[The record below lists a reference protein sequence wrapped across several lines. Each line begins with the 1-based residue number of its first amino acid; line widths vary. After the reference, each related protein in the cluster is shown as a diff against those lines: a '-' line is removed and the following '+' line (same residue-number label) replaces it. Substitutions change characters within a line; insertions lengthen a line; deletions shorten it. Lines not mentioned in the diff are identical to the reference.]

1 MKGAGMSEQE
11 LRRKRMKRFITLS
24 SAAVFVTVFLV
35 FLINLA
41 SAVSSVHGQGSA
53 TRTETAAA
61 QVASAEPAKGAGAQ
75 TSVTGWGFLA
85 AALATG
91 FGCLGAGIA
100 VAYVG
105 SAALG
110 VIGEKPELTGR
121 ALIYVGLA
129 EGIAIYGLIIA
140 IMILTRI

>member
-1 MKGAGMSEQE
+1 MSEQE
-11 LRRKRMKRFITLS
+11 SRRNRVKKLITLS
-24 SAAVFVTVFLV
+24 TAGIFATVIV
-35 FLINLA
+35 IFLINLA
-41 SAVSSVHGQGSA
+41 GTFADGSGRQSALAQG
-53 TRTETAAA
+53 AA
-61 QVASAEPAKGAGAQ
+61 QETQVQTAKNVSGSQA
-75 TSVTGWGFLA
+75 TGWGFLA
-85 AALATG
+85 AALSTG

-110 VIGEKPELTGR
+110 VIGEKPELTAR

>member
-1 MKGAGMSEQE
+1 MK
-11 LRRKRMKRFITLS
+11 KFITLS
-24 SAAVFVTVFLV
+24 SAAVFVTVILV

-41 SAVSSVHGQGSA
+41 SAVSDAKGQQPAAARVDNAAADKAVQAEPVKGSA
-53 TRTETAAA
+53 GSQA
-61 QVASAEPAKGAGAQ
+61 
-75 TSVTGWGFLA
+75 SVTGWGFLA
-85 AALATG
+85 AALSTG

>member
-1 MKGAGMSEQE
+1 MSEQE
-11 LRRKRMKRFITLS
+11 SRRKRMKKFITLS
-24 SAAVFVTVFLV
+24 SAAVFVTVILI

-41 SAVSSVHGQGSA
+41 SAVSEVKGQQSGSA
-53 TRTETAAA
+53 QA
-61 QVASAEPAKGAGAQ
+61 QSPATVQGTPADPVKSTPQ
-75 TSVTGWGFLA
+75 SPVMGWGFLA
-85 AALATG
+85 AALSTG

>member
-1 MKGAGMSEQE
+1 MKGAEMSEQE
-11 LRRKRMKRFITLS
+11 VRVSRMKRFITLS
-24 SAAVFVTVFLV
+24 SVAVFSTVIVIL
-35 FLINLA
+35 LINLA
-41 SAVSSVHGQGSA
+41 TAVSDVRGQQNEA
-53 TRTETAAA
+53 AETVVA
-61 QVASAEPAKGAGAQ
+61 QAEPAKDLSSEQAR
-75 TSVTGWGFLA
+75 VIGWAFA
-85 AALATG
+85 AAAFSTG
-91 FGCLGAGIA
+91 IGCLGAGIA

-110 VIGEKPELTGR
+110 AISEKPELTAR

>member
-1 MKGAGMSEQE
+1 MSEQE
-11 LRRKRMKRFITLS
+11 SRRKRMKRFITLS
-24 SAAVFVTVFLV
+24 SAGVFVAVILV

-41 SAVSSVHGQGSA
+41 SAVSDAKGQGTAA
-53 TRTETAAA
+53 TRVENAAGQNA
-61 QVASAEPAKGAGAQ
+61 QVESGKGGAP

>member
-1 MKGAGMSEQE
+1 
-11 LRRKRMKRFITLS
+11 MKRFITLS
-24 SAAVFVTVFLV
+24 SAAVFVTVVLV

-41 SAVSSVHGQGSA
+41 SAVSDVKGQQASNA
-53 TRTETAAA
+53 RVENAAAA
-61 QVASAEPAKGAGAQ
+61 QVANVEPAKGAPGTQ
-75 TSVTGWGFLA
+75 GPVTGWGFLA

-110 VIGEKPELTGR
+110 VIGEKPELTGK

>member
-1 MKGAGMSEQE
+1 MSEQE
-11 LRRKRMKRFITLS
+11 ARRSKMKKVITLS
-24 SAAVFVTVFLV
+24 SAAVFSTVIVVL
-35 FLINLA
+35 LINLA
-41 SAVSSVHGQGSA
+41 SAVADVRAQQRQG
-53 TRTETAAA
+53 TPTDTAVVAQAA
-61 QVASAEPAKGAGAQ
+61 KDPSPEQARVI
-75 TSVTGWGFLA
+75 GWGFA
-85 AALATG
+85 AAAFSTG

-110 VIGEKPELTGR
+110 AISEKPELTAR

>member
-1 MKGAGMSEQE
+1 MSEQDS
-11 LRRKRMKRFITLS
+11 RRKRMKKFITLS
-24 SAAVFVTVFLV
+24 SAAVFVTVILI

-41 SAVSSVHGQGSA
+41 SAVSDVKGQQPGA
-53 TRTETAAA
+53 ARVENAAA
-61 QVASAEPAKGAGAQ
+61 NQGAVAGPATGGAGAQ
-75 TSVTGWGFLA
+75 STVTGWGFLA
-85 AALATG
+85 AALSTG

>member
-1 MKGAGMSEQE
+1 MSEQE
-11 LRRKRMKRFITLS
+11 PRRKRMKRFITLS
-24 SAAVFVTVFLV
+24 SAAVFVTVILV

-41 SAVSSVHGQGSA
+41 GAVSDVKGQQPSGA
-53 TRTETAAA
+53 RA
-61 QVASAEPAKGAGAQ
+61 QSGAVDQGAKVEPATGGTASQ
-75 TSVTGWGFLA
+75 SSVTGWGFLA

>member
-1 MKGAGMSEQE
+1 MKGAGMSDQDS
-11 LRRKRMKRFITLS
+11 RRNRMKKFITLS
-24 SAAVFVTVFLV
+24 SAGVFATVIV
-35 FLINLA
+35 IFLINLA
-41 SAVSSVHGQGSA
+41 GALSDGAVRQ
-53 TRTETAAA
+53 TALAQDVAQPAA
-61 QVASAEPAKGAGAQ
+61 QVETAKQAGGTQ
-75 TSVTGWGFLA
+75 STGWGFLA
-85 AALATG
+85 AALSTG

-110 VIGEKPELTGR
+110 VIGEKPELTAR

>member
-1 MKGAGMSEQE
+1 MK
-11 LRRKRMKRFITLS
+11 KFITLS
-24 SAAVFVTVFLV
+24 STAVFATVIV
-35 FLINLA
+35 IFLINLVGT
-41 SAVSSVHGQGSA
+41 VSDVTGRQ
-53 TRTETAAA
+53 
-61 QVASAEPAKGAGAQ
+61 PALAQ
-75 TSVTGWGFLA
+75 TGAVQESQMQTQKTPAGSQTTGWGFLA
-85 AALATG
+85 AALSTG

-110 VIGEKPELTGR
+110 VISEKPELTGR

>member
-1 MKGAGMSEQE
+1 MSDQE
-11 LRRKRMKRFITLS
+11 SRRKRMKRFITLS
-24 SAAVFVTVFLV
+24 SAAVFVTVVLIFLV
-35 FLINLA
+35 NLA
-41 SAVSSVHGQGSA
+41 TAVSDVKGQQPSGARVENASN
-53 TRTETAAA
+53 EGA
-61 QVASAEPAKGAGAQ
+61 QAGPVTGGAGSQ
-75 TSVTGWGFLA
+75 STVTGWGFLA

-140 IMILTRI
+140 IMILTRV

>member
-1 MKGAGMSEQE
+1 MK
-11 LRRKRMKRFITLS
+11 KFITLS
-24 SAAVFVTVFLV
+24 SAAVFVTVILI

-41 SAVSSVHGQGSA
+41 SAVSDVKGQQPGSA
-53 TRTETAAA
+53 QAQNTAAV
-61 QVASAEPAKGAGAQ
+61 QTQAEPAKSSSQ
-75 TSVTGWGFLA
+75 STVTGWGFLA
-85 AALATG
+85 AALSTG

>member
-1 MKGAGMSEQE
+1 MSEQDS
-11 LRRKRMKRFITLS
+11 RRKRMKKFITLS
-24 SAAVFVTVFLV
+24 SAAVFVTVILI

-41 SAVSSVHGQGSA
+41 SAVSDVKGQQPGA
-53 TRTETAAA
+53 ARVENAAA
-61 QVASAEPAKGAGAQ
+61 NQAAAAGPATGGTGAQ
-75 TSVTGWGFLA
+75 STVTGWGFLA
-85 AALATG
+85 AALSTG

>member
-1 MKGAGMSEQE
+1 MPEQE
-11 LRRKRMKRFITLS
+11 LRRKRMKGFITLS
-24 SAAVFVTVFLV
+24 SAAVFITVVLV

-41 SAVSSVHGQGSA
+41 SAVSDVKGQGA
-53 TRTETAAA
+53 GAARTETMTAG
-61 QVASAEPAKGAGAQ
+61 QKVQAEPTGGAPGGQSA
-75 TSVTGWGFLA
+75 VTGWGFLA
-85 AALATG
+85 AALSTG
-91 FGCLGAGIA
+91 FGCIGAGIA

-105 SAALG
+105 AAALG
-110 VIGEKPELTGR
+110 VISEKPELTGR

>member
-1 MKGAGMSEQE
+1 MSDQE
-11 LRRKRMKRFITLS
+11 PRRKRMKKFITLS
-24 SAAVFVTVFLV
+24 SAAVFVTVILV

-41 SAVSSVHGQGSA
+41 SAVSDAKGQQSAA
-53 TRTETAAA
+53 TRVDNAATNQAA
-61 QVASAEPAKGAGAQ
+61 QIEPAKGGAAPQ
-75 TSVTGWGFLA
+75 SSVTGWGFLA
-85 AALATG
+85 AALSTG

>member
-1 MKGAGMSEQE
+1 MSDQE
-11 LRRKRMKRFITLS
+11 PRRKRMKKFITLS
-24 SAAVFVTVFLV
+24 SAAVFVTVILV

-41 SAVSSVHGQGSA
+41 SAVSDAKGQQP
-53 TRTETAAA
+53 AAA
-61 QVASAEPAKGAGAQ
+61 RVDNAATSQAVQAEPVKGGAGSQ
-75 TSVTGWGFLA
+75 SSVTGWGFLA
-85 AALATG
+85 AALSTG

>member
-1 MKGAGMSEQE
+1 MSEQE
-11 LRRKRMKRFITLS
+11 SRRSRMKRFITLS
-24 SAAVFVTVFLV
+24 TAGVFATVIV
-35 FLINLA
+35 IFLINLA
-41 SAVSSVHGQGSA
+41 GTFAD
-53 TRTETAAA
+53 
-61 QVASAEPAKGAGAQ
+61 GAGRQTALAQ
-75 TSVTGWGFLA
+75 GAPQETQVQTAKNAGAPQSTGWGFLA
-85 AALATG
+85 AALSTG

-110 VIGEKPELTGR
+110 VIGEKPELTAR

>member
-1 MKGAGMSEQE
+1 MSEQDS
-11 LRRKRMKRFITLS
+11 RRKRMKKFITLS
-24 SAAVFVTVFLV
+24 SAAVFVTVVLV

-41 SAVSSVHGQGSA
+41 SAVSDVKGQQAGAARTENASAGQG
-53 TRTETAAA
+53 A
-61 QVASAEPAKGAGAQ
+61 QVEPGKGTASSQSA
-75 TSVTGWGFLA
+75 VTGWGFLA
-85 AALATG
+85 AALSTG

>member
-1 MKGAGMSEQE
+1 MSEQDS
-11 LRRKRMKRFITLS
+11 RRKRMKRFITLS
-24 SAAVFVTVFLV
+24 SAAVFVTVILV

-41 SAVSSVHGQGSA
+41 SAVSDVKGQQTGA
-53 TRTETAAA
+53 ARVENAAA
-61 QVASAEPAKGAGAQ
+61 NQAAAGGPAAGGAGAQ
-75 TSVTGWGFLA
+75 STVTGWGFLA
-85 AALATG
+85 AALSTG

>member
-1 MKGAGMSEQE
+1 MSEKE
-11 LRRKRMKRFITLS
+11 SRRNRMKKFITLS
-24 SAAVFVTVFLV
+24 SAAVFVTVALV
-35 FLINLA
+35 FLISLA
-41 SAVSSVHGQGSA
+41 SAVSDVKGQQGTA
-53 TRTETAAA
+53 TQNAAVT
-61 QVASAEPAKGAGAQ
+61 QVEPGTKGAQ
-75 TSVTGWGFLA
+75 PQSSVTGWGFLA
-85 AALATG
+85 AALSTA

-105 SAALG
+105 AAALG
-110 VIGEKPELTGR
+110 VISEKPELTGR